1 MNADGSAHVDL
12 RRVKSATEVI
22 GDALRCYG
30 RYPALFA
37 ALTLAVVVPYGVI
50 VLLIDRAGLLGV
62 SRHGATAAIIVVL
75 FNLLLVGPLISALH
89 VHAVAEIGEGR
100 EPNLRQVF
108 ARGVRVLPVVAAAEI
123 VAGIATG
130 IGFLALIVPGLIL
143 LARWAVVAQAAAI
156 ERVDWSSARRRSAE
170 LTRGSYLHVLGGTDQ
185 RRSDRLRD
193 RERGHRCGRVGGKPA
208 AGGGRH
214 RGRDGH
220 PVVCGAD
227 GRDALLRPAGPEIL
241 SRPLR
246 GLSLTVRPRRGP
258 STDRRRSSHSPS

>member
-1 MNADGSAHVDL
+1 MNADESAHVDL

-75 FNLLLVGPLISALH
+75 LNLLLVGPLISALH

-156 ERVDWSSARRRSAE
+156 ERVDWSSALRRSAE
-170 LTRGSYLHVLGGTDQ
+170 LTRGSYLHVLGVLISVGLIDSVIENVGTAVAGSGANPLQ
-185 RRSDRLRD
+185 VV
-193 RERGHRCGRVGGKPA
+193 VGIAVETVTLSFA
-208 AGGGRH
+208 ALT
-214 RGRDGH
+214 
-220 PVVCGAD
+220 GAMLYYD
-227 GRDALLRPAGPEIL
+227 LLA
-241 SRPLR
+241 
-246 GLSLTVRPRRGP
+246 
-258 STDRRRSSHSPS
+258 RRSSAAPSAV